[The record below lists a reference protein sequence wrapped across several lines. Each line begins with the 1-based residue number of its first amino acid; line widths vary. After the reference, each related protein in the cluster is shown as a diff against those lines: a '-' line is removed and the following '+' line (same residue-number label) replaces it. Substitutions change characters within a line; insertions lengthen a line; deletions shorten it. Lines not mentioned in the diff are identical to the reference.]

1 MGTRRRPQNN
11 DAEPVGPHV
20 YRKRGDKRRRDDRP
34 PRRADEPRDRELAA
48 LLANIGVPAPAPFE
62 ADPFQRQAL
71 EAIRD
76 HDVIVTAPTGAGKTW
91 IAVEAIRRELERGG
105 RAWYTSPLKALSNS
119 KYVELCRTFGEDQVG
134 IVTGDRQENLAAPV
148 LVATA
153 EIYRNR
159 LYDFLR
165 GECGIDHGLVV
176 FDEAHYL
183 ADLDRGVTWE
193 EAWIFS
199 PPAVRCLLLSAT
211 IANADQLAEWM
222 ARVRG
227 TRVQIVAT
235 RHRPVPMETLFTYP
249 DGWRLGPFWSSGR
262 RIHADVQRAAS
273 EARGGA
279 TGKRGPRRFRHAV
292 RPRDLIALLR
302 RHDLLP
308 ALVFM
313 GSRAACDDAAE
324 WCSRH
329 ARHVEGERGRRIQ
342 AVLSQIVGEVP
353 ALAGHRHM
361 ESVLRA
367 GVAAHHAGHHPAWKL
382 ALETLMAEGL
392 LDALFSTTTMAAG
405 VDFPTRSAC
414 ITRSVTWD
422 GRDERPFLAR
432 ELQQMTGRAG
442 RRGKDR
448 VGFAIVVPGP
458 AMDVDEIAHAL
469 RSQPEPIA
477 SQFKASYTMALNL
490 LGAFEPRQVRELL
503 DKSFAQYQ
511 RAITVGELRAEA
523 DALERR
529 APTSGET
536 RAVLRRRRKNA
547 EELRVRAAQLEE
559 GLWEEFER
567 YVAVLRRFGYLGE
580 DRRPTA
586 EGSWAAL
593 LRLDHPLLL
602 AEGIRNGVLVP
613 DRSLVAIAAALAGG
627 DREFKRDPELAAE
640 IGQPM
645 VKLVA
650 IAQHIAHVER
660 ELGVAERPNV
670 NLSAAWTMDR
680 IVTGDGW
687 PAVDCDEGDLV
698 RLAWRT
704 VDVLRQIGNLV
715 DTHPK
720 LAFEARHWMHRLQED
735 PSLVFE

>member
-1 MGTRRRPQNN
+1 MSFRRPPPPGRERGSPPRGRSRGSRRRP
-11 DAEPVGPHV
+11 GPPP
-20 YRKRGDKRRRDDRP
+20 GDP
-34 PRRADEPRDRELAA
+34 SRDRELDA
-48 LLANIGVPAPAPFE
+48 LLANIGVPAAAPFH
-62 ADPFQRQAL
+62 ADPFQEQAL
-71 EAIRD
+71 AAIRD
-76 HDVIVTAPTGAGKTW
+76 DDVIVTAPTGAGKTW

-119 KYVELCRTFGEDQVG
+119 KYVELRRTFGDDAVG

-159 LYDFLR
+159 LYDFMR
-165 GECGIDHGLVV
+165 GECQIDHGLVV

-199 PPAVRCLLLSAT
+199 PPSVRCLLLSAT
-211 IANADQLAEWM
+211 IANADQLATWM
-222 ARVRG
+222 AWVRG
-227 TRVQIVAT
+227 TSVRIVST
-235 RHRPVPMETLFTYP
+235 RHRPVPMETLFVYP
-249 DGWRLGPFWSSGR
+249 DGWRLGPFWEAGR
-262 RIHADVQRAAS
+262 RVHHDVRQAANQG
-273 EARGGA
+273 RGA
-279 TGKRGPRRFRHAV
+279 QTGPRGPRRFRRSV
-292 RPRDLIALLR
+292 LPRDLIALLR

-313 GSRAACDDAAE
+313 GSRAACDEAAE
-324 WCSRH
+324 AF
-329 ARHVEGERGRRIQ
+329 ARQGRRMDERRASRIQ
-342 AVLSQIVGEVP
+342 EVLDRIVAEVP

-367 GVAAHHAGHHPAWKL
+367 GAAAHHAGHHPAWKL

-414 ITRSVTWD
+414 ITRSVQWD

-448 VGFAIVVPGP
+448 VGFAVVVPGP

-469 RSQPEPIA
+469 RSQPEPIE

-490 LGAFEPRQVRELL
+490 LGAFEPTKVRELL

-511 RAITVGELRAEA
+511 RAITVRELRAEA

-529 APTSGET
+529 VPTTGET
-536 RAVLRRRRKNA
+536 RGVVRRRRKRV
-547 EELRVRAAQLEE
+547 EEVRGQADHLEE
-559 GLWEEFER
+559 GLWREFER
-567 YVAVLRRFGYLGE
+567 YVAVLRHFGYLG
-580 DRRPTA
+580 DGDRPTPD
-586 EGSWAAL
+586 GQWAAL

-602 AEGIRNGVLVP
+602 AEGIRTGAIVP
-613 DRSLVAIAAALAGG
+613 DRSIVAVAGALAGG
-627 DREFKRDPELAAE
+627 DREFKRDPELPPE
-640 IGQPM
+640 IGQSI

-650 IAQHIAHVER
+650 LAQHIQHVER
-660 ELGVAERPNV
+660 QLGVAERPTVNV
-670 NLSAAWTMDR
+670 SAAWVMDR
-680 IVTGDGW
+680 IVTSEGW
-687 PAVDCDEGDLV
+687 PQVDCDEGDLV

-704 VDVLRQIGNLV
+704 VDVLRQLGNLV
-715 DTHPK
+715 DSHPQ
-720 LAFEARHWMHRLQED
+720 LAFEARHWMQRLRED
-735 PSLVFE
+735 PTLVFE

>member
-1 MGTRRRPQNN
+1 M
-11 DAEPVGPHV
+11 
-20 YRKRGDKRRRDDRP
+20 
-34 PRRADEPRDRELAA
+34 
-48 LLANIGVPAPAPFE
+48 LANIGVPLAAPFH
-62 ADPFQRQAL
+62 ADPFQEEAL
-71 EAIRD
+71 EAIREQ
-76 HDVIVTAPTGAGKTW
+76 DVIVTAPTGAGKTW

-119 KYVELCRTFGEDQVG
+119 KYVELKRSFGEDTVG
-134 IVTGDRQENLAAPV
+134 IVTGDRQENLSAPV

-165 GECGIDHGLVV
+165 GECDIDHGLVV
-176 FDEAHYL
+176 FDEAHYV

-199 PPAVRCLLLSAT
+199 PPSVRCLLLSAT
-211 IANADQLAEWM
+211 IANADQLATWM
-222 ARVRG
+222 AGVRG
-227 TRVQIVAT
+227 TSVRIVAT
-235 RHRPVPMETLFTYP
+235 RHRPVPMETLFVYP
-249 DGWRLGPFWSSGR
+249 DGWRLGPFWESGR
-262 RIHADVQRAAS
+262 RVHHDVREAANQG
-273 EARGGA
+273 RGA
-279 TGKRGPRRFRHAV
+279 STGPRGPRRFRRSV
-292 RPRDLIALLR
+292 LPRDLISLLR

-313 GSRAACDDAAE
+313 GSRAACDEAAE
-324 WCSRH
+324 AF
-329 ARHVEGERGRRIQ
+329 ARQGRRIEERRERRIQ
-342 AVLSQIVGEVP
+342 EVLDQIVADVP

-367 GVAAHHAGHHPAWKL
+367 GAAAHHAGHHPAWKL

-414 ITRSVTWD
+414 ITRSVLWD

-448 VGFAIVVPGP
+448 VGFAVVVPGP

-469 RSQPEPIA
+469 RSQPEPIE

-490 LGAFEPRQVRELL
+490 LGAFDPKQVRELL

-511 RAITVGELRAEA
+511 RAITVRDLRAEA

-529 APTSGET
+529 VPTSGET
-536 RAVLRRRRKNA
+536 RGVLRRRRKHLTD
-547 EELRVRAAQLEE
+547 LRIQADHLEE
-559 GLWEEFER
+559 GLWREFER
-567 YVAVLRRFGYLGE
+567 YVAVLRHFGYVGV
-580 DRRPTA
+580 DDRPTP
-586 EGSWAAL
+586 EGLWAAL

-602 AEGIRNGVLVP
+602 AEGIRNGAIVP
-613 DRSLVAIAAALAGG
+613 DRSIVAVAGALAGG
-627 DREFKRDPELAAE
+627 DREFKRNPELPAE
-640 IGQPM
+640 VGQAI
-645 VKLVA
+645 VRLVT
-650 IAQHIAHVER
+650 IAQHIEHIER
-660 ELGVAERPNV
+660 QLGVAERPMVNV
-670 NLSAAWTMDR
+670 SAAWAMDR
-680 IVTGDGW
+680 IVTGEGW
-687 PAVDCDEGDLV
+687 PQVDCDEGDLV

-704 VDVLRQIGNLV
+704 VDVLRQLGNLV
-715 DTHPK
+715 DTHPQ

-735 PSLVFE
+735 PTLVFE